1 MNTAPL
7 TTPLDPAPLGH
18 IPLFAHLDA
27 SEQGALLAVMKRE
40 HVETHQPVFW
50 LGDTGDTLYLIE
62 RGSVS
67 VTVPTERG
75 EHMTL
80 DVLGPGQIFG
90 EISLL
95 DGGPRTA
102 TIRALEPTDL
112 LALHRD
118 DFRGFLRTHPDAALD
133 ILAVMGQ
140 RQRGT
145 TAALRGMKNANEV
158 FAATRLTLWQRVSDV
173 IAATAASQWFMLFHV
188 VWFSL
193 WIGLNVAGA
202 AMDSPPKALSFDP
215 FPFGLLTMVVSLE
228 AIFLAIFVM
237 VSQNRQSEKD
247 RLRTDLDYQVNV
259 RAESEIVEMS
269 RRLERIEGM
278 LARDARQREGKGTR

>member
-1 MNTAPL
+1 MDPAPH
-7 TTPLDPAPLGH
+7 TTPLDAAPLGH
-18 IPLFAHLDA
+18 IPLFAHLST
-27 SEQGALLAVMKRE
+27 SEQSALLAVMKRE
-40 HVETHQPVFW
+40 HVEAHQPVFW
-50 LGDTGDTLYLIE
+50 LGDEGDTLYLIE

-67 VTVPTERG
+67 VTLPTEKG
-75 EHMTL
+75 EHLTL

-112 LALHRD
+112 LALHRT
-118 DFRGFLRTHPDAALD
+118 DFRGFLRTQPDVAFD
-133 ILAVMGQ
+133 ILKVMGQ
-140 RQRGT
+140 RQRGAN
-145 TAALRGMKNANEV
+145 AALRGMKNANEV
-158 FAATRLTLWQRVSDV
+158 FAASRLTLWQRVSDV

-188 VWFSL
+188 AWFAL

-202 AMDSPPKALSFDP
+202 AMEHPPKMLSFDP

-259 RAESEIVEMS
+259 KAQAEIVEIS
-269 RRLERIEGM
+269 QRLGRIEGM
-278 LARDARQREGKGTR
+278 LARDASHGENNSTR